1 MPPDSPLPKAPLPTT
16 PAPITAAES
25 SPRPVL
31 VALRR
36 GVWLVRWG
44 ILLTGV
50 ALLFGPTLGSLVE
63 ASRQQGI
70 EPGPLLEGLND
81 RWPIWRAVVVIAPE
95 LMIVVGAILL
105 STAPVPSKAAP
116 MAHDILQS
124 CALIAALF
132 AAVCVLGHSL
142 RPAAEAPLGEEWAT
156 ICFLFVAGKSFAAWG
171 HRIADWFVAIGGDD
185 DRTPNVLRISPS
197 WQRLAGW
204 LSAIARVLSMFTA
217 LIWIFIG
224 FFVLGVVAL
233 QAIGDDHPFMLAVL
247 LVAGALF
254 AVTFAVGGLVFPLAM
269 FCLFFE
275 SGWLQRKLEAAMK
288 EPVIPPLA
296 TLPIE
301 RVSGT
306 SLFRGLLA
314 IGFLALGLWADRLH
328 FPANPLPA
336 DPPSAHPPAPPSA
349 AAEPLSE
356 SPTAPTVPPVPVEP
370 VAEPEPAP

>member
-1 MPPDSPLPKAPLPTT
+1 MPPDSPLPKALVPTA
-16 PAPITAAES
+16 PAPVTAAES

-81 RWPIWRAVVVIAPE
+81 RWPIWRAVVVIVPE

-116 MAHDILQS
+116 MAHDILHS

-132 AAVCVLGHSL
+132 AAVCFLGHSL

-204 LSAIARVLSMFTA
+204 LSAIARVLSVFTA

-224 FFVLGVVAL
+224 FFVLGGIAL
-233 QAIGDDHPFMLAVL
+233 QAIGDDHPFMLPVL
-247 LVAGALF
+247 MVAGAVF
-254 AVTFAVGGLVFPLAM
+254 AVTIAVGCLVFPLAM

-288 EPVIPPLA
+288 EPVILPLA

-328 FPANPLPA
+328 FPAAPLPA
-336 DPPSAHPPAPPSA
+336 DPPSANPPAPPSA